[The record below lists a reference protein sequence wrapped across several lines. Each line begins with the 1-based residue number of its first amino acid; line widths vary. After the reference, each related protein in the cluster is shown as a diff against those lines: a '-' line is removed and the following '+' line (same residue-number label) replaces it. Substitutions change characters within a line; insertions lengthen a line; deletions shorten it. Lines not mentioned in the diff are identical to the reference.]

1 MNTNNSHTGKI
12 ISMQE
17 LFGLL
22 KKYLLPIL
30 AAGLIGGIITFCVC
44 SFLVAPVYEASA
56 KMIVNSRQEQTGSV
70 TNDQITSAQKL
81 VNTYAIIIRSQPV
94 LDPVVETLDLP
105 INFEKLAQKVS
116 VTSVNDTQVMKIAVQ
131 STNREQALRIVEE
144 IVRICPDIIIE
155 AVEAGSVKT
164 IEPAHLQSTPVAP
177 HTNLYTV
184 LAAFLCM
191 LAVVAV
197 VLIRFLLDNT
207 YKTGADL
214 QNDLE
219 LPVLGVIPDYT
230 FCMKLKAEG
239 KEGAYYGQARQ

>member
-1 MNTNNSHTGKI
+1 MNAIQEQNIKSIGV
-12 ISMQE
+12 QE

-22 KKYLLPIL
+22 KKYLLAIL

-44 SFLVAPVYEASA
+44 NFLISPVYEASA

-94 LDPVVETLDLP
+94 LDPVVDTLNLP
-105 INFEKLAQKVS
+105 ISFEALAQKVS

-131 STNREQALRIVEE
+131 STDREQALRIVEE

-191 LAVVAV
+191 LAVIAAI
-197 VLIRFLLDNT
+197 LIRFLMDNT
-207 YKTGADL
+207 YKTSTDL
-214 QNDLE
+214 QNDLD

-230 FCMKLKAEG
+230 FCMKLKSEG
-239 KEGAYYGQARQ
+239 KEGAYYG

>member
-1 MNTNNSHTGKI
+1 MNSTNDLNSKA
-12 ISMQE
+12 ISIQQ

-22 KKYLLPIL
+22 KKYLLLIL
-30 AAGLIGGIITFCVC
+30 AAGLIGGFLTFCVC
-44 SFLVAPVYEASA
+44 RFLVAPVYEASA

-94 LDPVVETLDLP
+94 LDPVVKVLDLP
-105 INFEKLAQKVS
+105 ISYEQLAQKVS

-131 STNREQALRIVEE
+131 SSDHAQALRIVEE

-191 LAVVAV
+191 LGVIAV

-207 YKTGADL
+207 YKSETDL
-214 QNDLE
+214 QNDLG
-219 LPVLGVIPDYT
+219 LPVLGVIPDYK
-230 FCMKLKAEG
+230 FCMKPKAEG
-239 KEGAYYGQARQ
+239 KEGTYYGQV